1 MNDERIQV
9 SREEVG
15 LLMSYATRPHR
26 LTEELV
32 QQMVNGV
39 TGPELL
45 GIAAWV
51 GLPQSTAVRLVDA
64 NRPTK
69 PADRNRRGVGDTR
82 FRRALVGILVVML
95 IANIATTIASDVSA
109 VGVVLIAGA
118 GAGAAYLVYRVIVA
132 ISPS

>member
-26 LTEELV
+26 LTDELV
-32 QQMVNGV
+32 EQMVNGV

-45 GIAAWV
+45 EIAAWV
-51 GLPQSTAVRLVDA
+51 GLPQSTAIRLVDA
-64 NRPTK
+64 NRPTN
-69 PADRNRRGVGDTR
+69 PADRNRRGVGDAR
-82 FRRALVGILVVML
+82 FRKALVGILVVML
-95 IANIATTIASDVSA
+95 ITNVATTIASDVSG
-109 VGVVLIAGA
+109 VGVVLLTGA